1 MQIVSFL
8 FERHLEKTVLA
19 AAVILSVFLLTRP
32 DDSTLAAGRVI
43 SSYLLYPV
51 DRARRY
57 VGNLDELREENQ
69 SLRRLVASL
78 NHEKELLLQFREE
91 RNRLRELLGFRRDGF
106 WEFLP
111 CEVIAR
117 SSSRFHNSITLD
129 RGADAGM
136 RPGMPVVGYRGLVG
150 RVTQVFSSSS
160 RVLLLSN
167 KSVQVSC
174 LDKRSRV
181 IGVLGWER
189 GNLFRLDY
197 VGREEDI
204 QPGDTL
210 VTSGLG
216 RVFPKG
222 FPVGTVFQVTS
233 DKTELSRRVG
243 VVSMTDLNRLEEVF
257 VLTGGREWESGEIWL
272 ELRDLEQGGG
282 SADEAPRGNGE

>member
-8 FERHLEKTVLA
+8 FERHIEKTVLA
-19 AAVILSVFLLTRP
+19 VAVIISVVLLTRP
-32 DDSTLAAGRVI
+32 DDSTVAAGRVI

-51 DRARRY
+51 DQAGRY
-57 VGNLDELREENQ
+57 IGSLEELREENRR
-69 SLRRLVASL
+69 LRRLVVSL

-117 SSSRFHNSITLD
+117 SSSRYHSSITLD
-129 RGADAGM
+129 RGADAGV

-150 RVTQVFSSSS
+150 RVTQVFPSSS
-160 RVLLLSN
+160 RALLLNN

-174 LDKRSRV
+174 LVKRSRV
-181 IGVLGWER
+181 VGVLGWER
-189 GNLFRLDY
+189 GNLFRLDF

-204 QPGDTL
+204 HPGDTL

-222 FPVGTVFQVTS
+222 FPVGTVFQVTA
-233 DKTELSRRVG
+233 DKTELSRRIG

-257 VLTGGREWESGEIWL
+257 IITGGREWESGEIWL
-272 ELRDLEQGGG
+272 ELQELDRSGASGPARGG
-282 SADEAPRGNGE
+282 SGE

>member
-8 FERHLEKTVLA
+8 FERHLEKTVLVV
-19 AAVILSVFLLTRP
+19 AVILSVFLLTRS
-32 DDSTLAAGRVI
+32 DDSTVAASRVI

-51 DRARRY
+51 DQAKRY
-57 VGNLDELREENQ
+57 VGSLDGLREENRR
-69 SLRRLVASL
+69 LRRLVASL
-78 NHEKELLLQFREE
+78 NYEKELLLQFREE

-117 SSSRFHNSITLD
+117 SSSRYHNSITLD
-129 RGADAGM
+129 RGSDDGV

-150 RVTQVFSSSS
+150 RVTQVFPASA
-160 RVLLLSN
+160 RALLLNN

-181 IGVLGWER
+181 VGVLGWER

-197 VGREEDI
+197 IGREEDI

-216 RVFPKG
+216 RIFPKG
-222 FPVGTVFQVTS
+222 FPVGTVFQVTA

-257 VLTGGREWESGEIWL
+257 VITGGRDWESGEIWL
-272 ELRDLEQGGG
+272 ELHELEQGGAADDARKG
-282 SADEAPRGNGE
+282 SGE

>member
-1 MQIVSFL
+1 MQIISFF
-8 FERHLEKTVLA
+8 FERHLDKTVLA
-19 AAVILSVFLLTRP
+19 VAVILSIFLLTRP
-32 DDSTLAAGRVI
+32 DDSTVAAGRVI
-43 SSYLLYPV
+43 SSYLFYPV
-51 DRARRY
+51 ERVKRY
-57 VGNLDELREENQ
+57 VGSLDELREENRR
-69 SLRRLVASL
+69 LRRLVASL
-78 NHEKELLLQFREE
+78 NHEKEMLLQYREE

-117 SSSRFHNSITLD
+117 SASSYHNSITLD
-129 RGADAGM
+129 RGGDDGVRA
-136 RPGMPVVGYRGLVG
+136 GMPVVGYRGLVG
-150 RVTQVFSSSS
+150 RVTQVFPSSA
-160 RVLLLSN
+160 RAILLN
-167 KSVQVSC
+167 NTSVQVSC

-181 IGVLGWER
+181 VGVLGWER

-222 FPVGTVFQVTS
+222 FPVGTVFQVTA

-257 VLTGGREWESGEIWL
+257 IITGSREWESGEVWR
-272 ELRDLEQGGG
+272 ELQELQQGGG
-282 SADEAPRGNGE
+282 PADEGRKGDGE

>member
-1 MQIVSFL
+1 MQIISLL
-8 FERHLEKTVLA
+8 FERHLEKTALA
-19 AAVILSVFLLTRP
+19 VAVVLSVFMLTRP
-32 DDSTLAAGRVI
+32 GDSKIATARVI

-51 DRARRY
+51 DRASRY
-57 VGNLDELREENQ
+57 IGSLEELREENRRLQ
-69 SLRRLVASL
+69 RLVASL

-106 WEFLP
+106 YEFLP

-117 SSSRFHNSITLD
+117 SSSRYHNSITLD
-129 RGADAGM
+129 RGADAEV

-150 RVTQVFSSSS
+150 RVTQVFPTSS
-160 RVLLLSN
+160 RVLLLNN

-174 LDKRSRV
+174 LDKRSRIV
-181 IGVLGWER
+181 GMLAWER

-216 RVFPKG
+216 RAFPKG
-222 FPVGTVFQVTS
+222 FPIGTVFQVAA
-233 DKTELSRRVG
+233 DRTELSRRVG
-243 VVSMTDLNRLEEVF
+243 VVCMTDLNRLEEVF
-257 VLTGGREWESGEIWL
+257 VITGGRDWEDGGIWL
-272 ELRDLEQGGG
+272 ELHDPDQGGAG
-282 SADEAPRGNGE
+282 GDGIEGRGE